1 MEYVKMRDKKSAAV
15 LPKQKVKLTEN
26 GEVDFEYEMKKKKD
40 LAMKKQFRKP
50 DRSRLEDV
58 FLIAGDPQKYVF
70 EGVSQK
76 LYDPPAKIEKYMPD
90 SDEEEPLEGDDALED
105 IITKKLE

>member
-1 MEYVKMRDKKSAAV
+1 MRDKKSAAV

-70 EGVSQK
+70 EGVS
-76 LYDPPAKIEKYMPD
+76 
-90 SDEEEPLEGDDALED
+90 
-105 IITKKLE
+105 